1 MNRYLKLVNFEF
13 NRFFKLYIVLVIAT
27 IIMQIFVVIMES
39 RRYMQEAKNVIYVE
53 MMSKADFIKN
63 YEAFTMQ
70 RVVQSNWF
78 YWSIA
83 LCVVVL
89 LIYVFFIWYRDWLGK
104 NSFIYRLL
112 MLPTARLNLYFAKAT
127 AILIFVFGLVALQL
141 LLFLIEMQ
149 IMKWIVPAEFRVD
162 LPIKE
167 YTDFN
172 YLSVI
177 LPGSLIDFLLFY
189 GMGIVA
195 VCVTFTAILFERCY
209 RLKGIIFGISYG
221 LVSVGFFLMP
231 RLIDTFVLNYY
242 FFPVELFVMEVIAGI
257 IVLIGAVW
265 IGNYLLK
272 YKIRV

>member
-13 NRFFKLYIVLVIAT
+13 NRFFKLYIVLVIVT
-27 IIMQIFVVIMES
+27 IIMQFFAVILES
-39 RRYMQEAKNVIYVE
+39 RGYMREAKNVIYGD

-149 IMKWIVPAEFRVD
+149 IMKWIVPAEFRGD

-172 YLSVI
+172 YLPVI

-231 RLIDTFVLNYY
+231 LLIDSFVLNYY

>member
-13 NRFFKLYIVLVIAT
+13 NRFFKLYIVLVIVT
-27 IIMQIFVVIMES
+27 IIMQFFAVILES
-39 RRYMQEAKNVIYVE
+39 RGYMREAKNVIYGD

-231 RLIDTFVLNYY
+231 LLIDTFVLNYY
-242 FFPVELFVMEVIAGI
+242 FFPVELFVMEIT
-257 IVLIGAVW
+257 
-265 IGNYLLK
+265 Y
-272 YKIRV
+272 

>member
-13 NRFFKLYIVLVIAT
+13 NRFFKLYIVLVFVT
-27 IIMQIFVVIMES
+27 IIMQIFAVILES
-39 RRYMQEAKNVIYVE
+39 RRYVQEAKNVIYGE

-63 YEAFTMQ
+63 YEPFTMA

-78 YWSIA
+78 YWPIA
-83 LCVVVL
+83 LCIVVL

-112 MLPTARLNLYFAKAT
+112 MLPTARLNLYFAKAA

-141 LLFLIEMQ
+141 LLFPIETQ

-162 LPIKE
+162 LPMKE
-167 YTDFN
+167 YTNFN
-172 YLSVI
+172 YLSAI
-177 LPGSLIDFLLFY
+177 LPGSIMDFFIFY

-195 VCVTFTAILFERCY
+195 VFVTFTAILFERCY
-209 RLKGIIFGISYG
+209 RLKGIIFGGFYG
-221 LVSVGFFLMP
+221 LVSVGFFLTP
-231 RLIDTFVLNYY
+231 LLIDYFLLKNY

>member
-13 NRFFKLYIVLVIAT
+13 NRFFKLYVVLVIVT
-27 IIMQIFVVIMES
+27 IIMQIIAVIVES
-39 RRYMQEAKNVIYVE
+39 RRYMQEAENVIYGE

-70 RVVQSNWF
+70 RIVQSNWF

-83 LCVVVL
+83 FCAVIL

-141 LLFLIEMQ
+141 FLFSIETQ
-149 IMKWIVPAEFRVD
+149 LVKWMIPAEFRVD
-162 LPIKE
+162 LPMSE
-167 YTDFN
+167 YIRFN
-172 YLSVI
+172 YLSII
-177 LPGSLIDFLLFY
+177 LPSSIFDFFIFY
-189 GMGIVA
+189 GIGIIA
-195 VCVTFTAILFERCY
+195 VFIMFTAILFERCY

-221 LVSVGFFLMP
+221 LVSFGFFLMP
-231 RLIDTFVLNYY
+231 LLINTFVLKNY
-242 FFPVELFVMEVIAGI
+242 FFPLELFVMEVIVCI
-257 IVLIGAVW
+257 IILLGAIW